1 MKDAP
6 VSKRAFVAANG
17 CPENRI
23 DAAAHGEFLRACG
36 WDIAPSEDAAD
47 LVFFSACGLT
57 QACEDDS
64 IRAIQALKRNMRP
77 SALLVVGGCLTRINP
92 RRLSEVFGGPMVPPD
107 RPRAL
112 AALIGA
118 SPDVR
123 VPRPSA
129 PLPTCWLGTRS
140 NGGAPRFTLS
150 RLRRISPG
158 RIAENALE
166 CVYRIQF
173 SRSLARGENP
183 PGACFIKVGSGCQ
196 GHCAYCAVKL
206 SRGQIVSKPPNEVL
220 DGFRDGLARGCR
232 DFVLLGTDQGSY
244 GADIGTDL
252 PSLLHCMIAEPG
264 DYSIRIRNLEPMG
277 LIAMFPQ
284 LEPAFASGRIA
295 LVSTPVQTGSDRML
309 QRMKRHYSIAD
320 FSACV
325 RTLNTRYPNIRVLT
339 QVMVGFPGETEEDF
353 RATLRLLDDL
363 RFDFVEVYCF
373 SPRPNTEAAAMADQV
388 PEDVKTSRHWRILW
402 KVVPEQAR
410 RRKPVNGSPQARLL
424 TSSRT

>member
-1 MKDAP
+1 MNHAP
-6 VSKRAFVAANG
+6 APKRAFVAANG

-36 WDIAPSEDAAD
+36 WDIVPSEGAAD
-47 LVFFSACGLT
+47 LVFFSACGVT

-64 IRAIQALKRNMRP
+64 MRAIQALKKNMRP

-92 RRLSEVFGGPMVPPD
+92 RRLSEVCGGPIVPPD

-112 AALIGA
+112 AALVGA
-118 SPDVR
+118 SPDVH

-129 PLPTCWLGTRS
+129 PLAACRLGATS
-140 NGGAPRFTLS
+140 NGDAPGVALS
-150 RLRRISPG
+150 RLRRISPA
-158 RIAENALE
+158 RLAENALE
-166 CVYRIQF
+166 RLYRIQVH
-173 SRSLARGENP
+173 RSAARGENP

-196 GHCAYCAVKL
+196 GQCAYCAVKL
-206 SRGQIVSKPPNEVL
+206 SRGEIVSKPPNEVL
-220 DGFRDGLARGCR
+220 DAFREGLARGCK

-252 PSLLHCMIAEPG
+252 PSLLYRMIAEPG

-295 LVSTPVQTGSDRML
+295 LVSSPVQTGSDRML

-320 FSACV
+320 FGACV
-325 RTLNTRYPNIRVLT
+325 RTLNTDYPNVRVRT
-339 QVMVGFPGETEEDF
+339 QVMVGFPGETDEDF
-353 RATLRLLDDL
+353 QATLRLLDDL

-373 SPRPNTEAAAMADQV
+373 SPRPNTEAAAMPDQV
-388 PEDVKTSRHWRILW
+388 PDHLRTSRHWRILW
-402 KVVPEQAR
+402 KVVRQHAR
-410 RRKPVNGSPQARLL
+410 RSMAPAGH
-424 TSSRT
+424 